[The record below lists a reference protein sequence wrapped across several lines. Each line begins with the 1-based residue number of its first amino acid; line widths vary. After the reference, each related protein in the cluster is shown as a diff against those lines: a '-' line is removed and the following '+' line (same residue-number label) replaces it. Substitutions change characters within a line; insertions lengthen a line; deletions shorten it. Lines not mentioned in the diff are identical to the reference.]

1 MNAIVV
7 TDRDERYGYI
17 DFTVSSDAENV
28 YRYEAS
34 TGKMRKLFG
43 FGSRNF
49 GKALRGNERK
59 AAEDM
64 ARIAY
69 ENQLPFVLYTA

>member
-1 MNAIVV
+1 MK
-7 TDRDERYGYI
+7 YGYI
-17 DFTVSSDAENV
+17 DFTVSNDTENL

-43 FGSRNF
+43 CGRNKF
-49 GKALRGNERK
+49 GKALRGNLRQKVE
-59 AAEDM
+59 EM

-69 ENQLPFVLYTA
+69 ENNIPFVLFEA